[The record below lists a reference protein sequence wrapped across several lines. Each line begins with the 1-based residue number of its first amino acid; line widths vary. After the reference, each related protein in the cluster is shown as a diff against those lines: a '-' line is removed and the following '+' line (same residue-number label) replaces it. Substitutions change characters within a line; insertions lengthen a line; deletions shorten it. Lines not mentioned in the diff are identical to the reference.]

1 MDRLFGKKK
10 EPEPVVVKPEEP
22 VVPVVPA
29 APIDFSAHNESL
41 QEKLDSLDAQITKL
55 DNEISTLYKK
65 AKASSP
71 SLQASLK

>member
-41 QEKLDSLDAQITKL
+41 
-55 DNEISTLYKK
+55 
-65 AKASSP
+65 
-71 SLQASLK
+71 

>member
-22 VVPVVPA
+22 VVPVVP
-29 APIDFSAHNESL
+29 IDFSAHNESL
-41 QEKLDSLDAQITKL
+41 QEKLDSLEAQISKL

-71 SLQASLK
+71 SL